1 MTFNQFMKW
10 VLFYQHQFIRPL
22 WYISYSKPDARKL
35 LSELTGWIYY
45 GGHHLENRSSAFL
58 HTIYNPQKFGI
69 DNRNWNLAAEVR
81 SGIIDKSK
89 ALNIYKSPLEPDPEL
104 VDYAKKRMGVTDE
117 IYEKVMNSPPKSWHD
132 YPTYKKR
139 FEQLRPI
146 FGWLAEANLVPM
158 SFYLKYCFPQ

>member
-1 MTFNQFMKW
+1 MPR
-10 VLFYQHQFIRPL
+10 VG
-22 WYISYSKPDARKL
+22 
-35 LSELTGWIYY
+35 EL
-45 GGHHLENRSSAFL
+45 N
-58 HTIYNPQKFGI
+58 NCK
-69 DNRNWNLAAEVR
+69 
-81 SGIIDKSK
+81 
-89 ALNIYKSPLEPDPEL
+89 IYKLVSLNNPEL